1 MEAEQAARAAEDA
14 RLRELYPLPEDDEE
28 FEDESYE
35 EENISENEQ
44 IENVKPN
51 EMIPTEE
58 KTR

>member
-28 FEDESYE
+28 YEDEIYDE
-35 EENISENEQ
+35 ETLSESNKIKNLKQDELLSS
-44 IENVKPN
+44 
-51 EMIPTEE
+51 EE